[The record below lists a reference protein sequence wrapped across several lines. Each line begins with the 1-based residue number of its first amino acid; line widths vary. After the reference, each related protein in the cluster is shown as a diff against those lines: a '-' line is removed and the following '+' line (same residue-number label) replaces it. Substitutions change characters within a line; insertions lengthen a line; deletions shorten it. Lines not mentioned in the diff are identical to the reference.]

1 MTFIEKLRNSIVNGA
16 GVGTFCYHAAG
27 DLNAILSGVEIG
39 DDVIAFCYLLGGG
52 DVAVGKQSRESVQVA
67 VFFCKKT
74 EFDFNSFEN
83 EQLIDDCKR
92 VAFGWLGTLLRS
104 PYLEIDGAVS
114 TQRVYDTTT
123 DILTG
128 IAINIALR
136 EVEGYGLCDMPE
148 KIFTVSKNGIYCVA
162 GYDKVLVDVDVN
174 AADYDGTEYPDT
186 HDGMY
191 FDANG
196 VRKTQN
202 REIEQKIIVN
212 VH

>member
-16 GVGTFCYHAAG
+16 GVDKFCYHAAG
-27 DLNAILSGVEIG
+27 DLNAVLSGVEIG
-39 DDVIAFCYLLGGG
+39 DEVIAFCYLLGGG

-67 VFFCKKT
+67 VFFCRKT

-92 VAFGWLGTLLRS
+92 AAFGWLGTLLRS

-136 EVEGYGLCDMPE
+136 EVEGYGLCDIPE
-148 KIFTVSKNGIYCVA
+148 KIFTISNNGIYRVA

-174 AADYDGTEYPDT
+174 ATDYDGGEYPDT
-186 HDGMY
+186 HDGLY
-191 FDANG
+191 LDANG
-196 VRKTQN
+196 VYKMQS
-202 REIEQKIIVN
+202 REIGEKIIVN